1 MLERVPLRREVRERP
16 LDQPLAVQLGLGKDD
31 VELDAE
37 LPQVFVL
44 LRPLRQQG
52 DCAAAAHPL
61 VRRQVGESAPLAREG
76 RLGELDQVLPLI
88 AAFGKL
94 RRASHL
100 LLHPRPQRAGEL
112 VDLDPGVVHVEL
124 TRHRVAGPLEQ
135 RRQRV
140 AQRRPASVAH
150 VQRARRIGR
159 HELDV
164 HLEPPPRV
172 APPVVPASRKDLV
185 EHPRELRLGEK
196 EVDEPR
202 ACDLDL
208 FHVTRWQLERLQQL
222 LGDVPGLAAE
232 QRGEYQGEVCRG
244 VAVRGIARRFDFELR
259 YRGRAELPRRT
270 RERVDQ
276 RLMALH
282 LSLAGFFFELSEVL
296 DSGAFD
302 SPVFPSAGLE
312 SASFV
317 PGFSPARL

>member
-1 MLERVPLRREVRERP
+1 MSGSRYVYVPSDLRSTRSLSSPNAVVRSHRAP
-16 LDQPLAVQLGLGKDD
+16 SCSNVCP
-31 VELDAE
+31 
-37 LPQVFVL
+37 
-44 LRPLRQQG
+44 
-52 DCAAAAHPL
+52 CAARSASARSISRSRYSSDSAKTTSNLTPNSRRSSSCSARCDSNAI
-61 VRRQVGESAPLAREG
+61 VR
-76 RLGELDQVLPLI
+76 
-88 AAFGKL
+88 
-94 RRASHL
+94 
-100 LLHPRPQRAGEL
+100 
-112 VDLDPGVVHVEL
+112 
-124 TRHRVAGPLEQ
+124 Q
-135 RRQRV
+135 RRT
-140 AQRRPASVAH
+140 PASVAH

-244 VAVRGIARRFDFELR
+244 VAVRGIARRFDLELGN
-259 YRGRAELPRRT
+259 RGRAELPRRT

-276 RLMALH
+276 RLMARH
-282 LSLAGFFFELSEVL
+282 LSPGGFFFELSEVF

-302 SPVFPSAGLE
+302 SAVFGSAGLE
-312 SASFV
+312 SPSFV